1 VAKIPSSK
9 FQTGKKK
16 IVSAKFPKTKT
27 KLSSKQLA
35 NQTSEI
41 PSRKIAHAKKATKK
55 VVDETVP
62 LDPPSDEQARHE
74 VLAILKNRL
83 DSLKARGQTDD
94 QTVTPAIK

>member
-1 VAKIPSSK
+1 MAKIPSGK
-9 FQTGKKK
+9 FPTGKKK
-16 IVSAKFPKTKT
+16 IVSAKFPKTKR
-27 KLSSKQLA
+27 KLSSKQPV

-41 PSRKIAHAKKATKK
+41 GSTKIAHAKKLTKK
-55 VVDETVP
+55 GRDEPAP
-62 LDPPSDEQARHE
+62 LAPPSDEQARHE